1 MSQKFKNIITGEVLD
16 TESVMAMIESGH
28 IDGLDPLDYRTTC
41 CGSGVFTKI
50 KSAKAREHFASIH
63 KEDCPIKI
71 KEYYIDSEGNE
82 KNLSLSKLPSVLNL
96 NFFSSYDDDYKKE
109 GNGTQ
114 GDTSNRSRKESDA
127 VPRALYILEKVVGT
141 SRSINIRLGDETIS
155 SHEVIDCRGTDPKEL
170 IENCNGKYIFAEVL

>member
-1 MSQKFKNIITGEVLD
+1 MSQKFKNIITGEVFD
-16 TESVMAMIESGH
+16 AESVMGMIESG
-28 IDGLDPLDYRTTC
+28 IINGLDPHNYRTTC
-41 CGSGVFTKI
+41 CESEVFTKI

-63 KEDCPIKI
+63 KEGCPIKI

-114 GDTSNRSRKESDA
+114 GDTSNRSRKE
-127 VPRALYILEKVVGT
+127 
-141 SRSINIRLGDETIS
+141 
-155 SHEVIDCRGTDPKEL
+155 
-170 IENCNGKYIFAEVL
+170 